1 MLRRSLYRCSK
12 AHTPYGTLIAA
23 LPGTQLPLGV
33 QDAGG
38 GGLLP
43 GRYPRNTMQNK
54 KLRCFVILK
63 DQPSLAIFKI
73 LGYGYPIFN
82 SLITLQHTQNC
93 IPYNIQAPAA
103 APVLSQESGQ
113 GRT

>member
-1 MLRRSLYRCSK
+1 
-12 AHTPYGTLIAA
+12 
-23 LPGTQLPLGV
+23 
-33 QDAGG
+33 
-38 GGLLP
+38 
-43 GRYPRNTMQNK
+43 MQNK

-113 GRT
+113 GRAYAHGGRREGEEAVGRGDQG